1 MLFSGVFG
9 CYWQCNAPYG
19 ATASQSALPFR
30 TTTAPTWSSKQ
41 TSIYLCFSC
50 V

>member
-30 TTTAPTWSSKQ
+30 TITAPLWSSK
-41 TSIYLCFSC
+41 
-50 V
+50 